1 MTGLEAAGLYIGLNL
16 LLLIYLALR
25 VVGQRRKTRTSI
37 GDGGHRG
44 LALAIRVHGNAAEY
58 VPAAIGGL
66 LALALLDGP
75 VWAVHALGGLLTVA
89 RLAHAVG
96 FGAGIIVGRQLGT
109 ALTWV
114 CLIVLGGA
122 LIYLAVT

>member
-37 GDGGHRG
+37 GDGGHPD

-66 LALALLDGP
+66 LALALLDAP

-96 FGAGIIVGRQLGT
+96 FGAGILVGRQLGT
-109 ALTWV
+109 VLTWV
-114 CLIVLGGA
+114 SLIVLGGA